1 MHTSHSGVA
10 RRVER
15 CVLQVMTKKMTS
27 LTLRLAIHPAAANIT
42 DDSEAF
48 V

>member
-1 MHTSHSGVA
+1 M
-10 RRVER
+10 
-15 CVLQVMTKKMTS
+15 QVMTNKMTS
-27 LTLRLAIHPAAANIT
+27 LTPQLAIHPAAANSF